1 MTPMTRRRV
10 AALAAGACATAAL
23 IGGAPAQAAPKD
35 FTWEVTITNVTSG
48 QPFSPPYVATSSS
61 KRVMYKVGKPASSA
75 IQEVAENGDTA
86 GTMLNYLVQAKAS
99 DHVYDW
105 AGGVPPATKPLAPA
119 GTPGASGTA
128 VNSAGNPAGPCS
140 ALNFACPSTQSI
152 TVHARSRNAKLSVS
166 SMLVCTND
174 GFVGLAGAKMPKKVG
189 QTLQYTSAG
198 HDAGTELNTQNFE
211 DLMPWCQT
219 IIGVLD
225 QDPLPL
231 TSNPFGPLSGQVT
244 TNPLLAE
251 GGVVT
256 GHDGIESGVGELS
269 AIHGWAGPAA
279 TIDVTRTG

>member
-10 AALAAGACATAAL
+10 AALAAGACATAGL

-35 FTWEVTITNVTSG
+35 FTWAVTITNVTSG

-61 KRVMYKVGKPASSA
+61 KDVMYKVGKPASSA

-86 GTMLNYLVQAKAS
+86 LTMRNHLAQAKARGNI
-99 DHVYDW
+99 YDW

-128 VNSAGNPAGPCS
+128 VNSAGNP
-140 ALNFACPSTQSI
+140 
-152 TVHARSRNAKLSVS
+152 
-166 SMLVCTND
+166 
-174 GFVGLAGAKMPKKVG
+174 GFVGLAGAKLPKKVG

-219 IIGVLD
+219 IIGRFD
-225 QDPLPL
+225 QDPHPL
-231 TSNPFGPLSGQVT
+231 ASNPFGPLSGQVT